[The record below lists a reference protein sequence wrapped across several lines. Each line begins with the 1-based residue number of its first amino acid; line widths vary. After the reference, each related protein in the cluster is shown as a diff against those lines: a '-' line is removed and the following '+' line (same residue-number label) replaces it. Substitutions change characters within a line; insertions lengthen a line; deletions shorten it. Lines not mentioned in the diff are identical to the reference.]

1 MKKIFDEVR
10 SLDKRAIEEFHLT
23 EDILMENASLG
34 LKNYITK
41 KFKKN
46 SSILIVCGSGNN
58 GADGISLARLLQKKF
73 EVSLYIVNEPKTE
86 IGKLQLK
93 RAKSINVNF
102 VNQIFQADV
111 VVDCLFGTGLNK
123 ELDEDSVSL
132 INSLNNLNSFKIACD
147 IPSGINSLGQI
158 TQTAFKADITITMG
172 ALKTAL
178 LTDIAKDF
186 VGKIKVANLGLPED
200 IFQIETNKYLLQ
212 KSDLKLPLRDI
223 QNSHKGTFGHVNI
236 VSGEKI
242 GASIIASQASFAF
255 GAGLVTIVSQNE
267 KNIPCNIMQSKSV
280 SDNCTAIALGMGL
293 GEIESLK
300 LEEILQLNIPKVL
313 DADIFYNPLIVKYLD
328 ENVVLTPHPKEFI
341 SLLKLTN
348 IANISIEEL
357 QDNRF
362 LYVEKF
368 CKIYPKVTLLLKG
381 ANVIISKNDKIYVNI
396 FGSSKLSKGGSGDV
410 LSGLIVSLLA
420 QGYTS
425 LEAAIN
431 ASLAH
436 TIAAKK
442 YKNNNYSMSPQDI
455 IQGIKIL

>member
-73 EVSLYIVNEPKTE
+73 EVSLYLMNEPKTE

-102 VNQIFQADV
+102 ANQIFQADV

-123 ELDEDSVSL
+123 ELDEDSLSL

-147 IPSGINSLGQI
+147 IPSGLNSLGQVI
-158 TQTAFKADITITMG
+158 QTAFKADITITMG

-280 SDNCTAIALGMGL
+280 SENCTAIALGMGL
-293 GEIESLK
+293 GEFESIK
-300 LEEILQLNIPKVL
+300 LEEILKLNIPKVL

-328 ENVVLTPHPKEFI
+328 KNVVLTPHPKEFI

-410 LSGLIVSLLA
+410 LSGLIASLLA

>member
-73 EVSLYIVNEPKTE
+73 EVSLYLVNEPKTE

-102 VNQIFQADV
+102 VNKIFQADV
-111 VVDCLFGTGLNK
+111 VVDCIFGTGLNK
-123 ELDEDSVSL
+123 ELDEDSLSL

-147 IPSGINSLGQI
+147 IPSGLNSLGQVI
-158 TQTAFKADITITMG
+158 QTAFKADITITMG

-200 IFQIETNKYLLQ
+200 VFQIETNKYLLQ

-267 KNIPCNIMQSKSV
+267 KNIPFHIMQSKSV
-280 SDNCTAIALGMGL
+280 SENCTAIALGMGL
-293 GEIESLK
+293 GEFESLK

-357 QDNRF
+357 QENRF

-410 LSGLIVSLLA
+410 LSGLIASLLA

-442 YKNNNYSMSPQDI
+442 YKSNNYSMSPQDI

>member
-73 EVSLYIVNEPKTE
+73 EVSLYLVNEPKTE

-102 VNQIFQADV
+102 VNKIFQADI

-147 IPSGINSLGQI
+147 IPSGLNSLGQI

-267 KNIPCNIMQSKSV
+267 KNIPYHIMQSKSV
-280 SDNCTAIALGMGL
+280 SENCTAIALGMGL

-300 LEEILQLNIPKVL
+300 LEEFLQLNIPKVL

-328 ENVVLTPHPKEFI
+328 KNVVLTPHPKEFI

-348 IANISIEEL
+348 IADISIEEL

>member
-73 EVSLYIVNEPKTE
+73 EVSLYLVNEPKTE

-102 VNQIFQADV
+102 VNKIFQADV
-111 VVDCLFGTGLNK
+111 VVDCIFGTGLNK

-147 IPSGINSLGQI
+147 IPSGLNSLGQVI
-158 TQTAFKADITITMG
+158 QTAFKADITITMG

-267 KNIPCNIMQSKSV
+267 KNIPFHIMQSKSV
-280 SDNCTAIALGMGL
+280 SENCTAIAFGMGL
-293 GEIESLK
+293 GEFESLK

-357 QDNRF
+357 QENRF

-410 LSGLIVSLLA
+410 LSGLIASLLA

>member
-58 GADGISLARLLQKKF
+58 GADGISLARLLQNKF
-73 EVSLYIVNEPKTE
+73 EVSLYLVNEPKTE

-123 ELDEDSVSL
+123 ELDEDSLFL

-147 IPSGINSLGQI
+147 IPSGLNSLGQVI
-158 TQTAFKADITITMG
+158 QTAFKADITITMG

-223 QNSHKGTFGHVNI
+223 KNSHKGTFGHVNI

-267 KNIPCNIMQSKSV
+267 KNIPFHIMQSKSV
-280 SDNCTAIALGMGL
+280 SENCTAIALCMGL

-300 LEEILQLNIPKVL
+300 LEEILKLNIPKVL

-357 QDNRF
+357 QENRF

-381 ANVIISKNDKIYVNI
+381 ANVIISQNKNMYINT
-396 FGSSKLSKGGSGDV
+396 FGSQKLSKGGSGDV
-410 LSGLIVSLLA
+410 LSGLIASLLA
-420 QGYTS
+420 QGYKP
-425 LEAAIN
+425 LEASIN

-436 TIAAKK
+436 TLAAKN
-442 YKNNNYSMSPQDI
+442 YCKNSYSLTPDDLI
-455 IQGIKIL
+455 EEIKKL

>member
-41 KFKKN
+41 RFKKN

-58 GADGISLARLLQKKF
+58 GADGISLARLLQNKF
-73 EVSLYIVNEPKTE
+73 KVSLYLVNEPKTE

-93 RAKSINVNF
+93 RAKSININF
-102 VNQIFQADV
+102 VNQIFQADI

-242 GASIIASQASFAF
+242 GASIIAS
-255 GAGLVTIVSQNE
+255 
-267 KNIPCNIMQSKSV
+267 
-280 SDNCTAIALGMGL
+280 
-293 GEIESLK
+293 
-300 LEEILQLNIPKVL
+300 
-313 DADIFYNPLIVKYLD
+313 
-328 ENVVLTPHPKEFI
+328 
-341 SLLKLTN
+341 
-348 IANISIEEL
+348 
-357 QDNRF
+357 
-362 LYVEKF
+362 
-368 CKIYPKVTLLLKG
+368 
-381 ANVIISKNDKIYVNI
+381 
-396 FGSSKLSKGGSGDV
+396 
-410 LSGLIVSLLA
+410 
-420 QGYTS
+420 
-425 LEAAIN
+425 
-431 ASLAH
+431 
-436 TIAAKK
+436 
-442 YKNNNYSMSPQDI
+442 
-455 IQGIKIL
+455 

>member
-73 EVSLYIVNEPKTE
+73 EVSLYLVNEPKTE

-223 QNSHKGTFGHVNI
+223 KNSHKGTFGHVNI

-280 SDNCTAIALGMGL
+280 SENCTAIAFGMGL

-328 ENVVLTPHPKEFI
+328 KNVVLTPHPKEFI

-410 LSGLIVSLLA
+410 LSGLIASLLA

>member
-58 GADGISLARLLQKKF
+58 GADGISLARLLQNKF
-73 EVSLYIVNEPKTE
+73 EVSLYLINEPKTE

-102 VNQIFQADV
+102 VNQIFQADI

-147 IPSGINSLGQI
+147 IPSGLNSLGQVI
-158 TQTAFKADITITMG
+158 QTAFKADITITMG

-242 GASIIASQASFAF
+242 GASIIASDASFAF

-280 SDNCTAIALGMGL
+280 SENCTAIAFGMGL

>member
-41 KFKKN
+41 RFKKN

-58 GADGISLARLLQKKF
+58 GADGITLARLLQNKF
-73 EVSLYIVNEPKTE
+73 KVSLYLMNEPKTE

-102 VNQIFQADV
+102 VNQIFQADI

-147 IPSGINSLGQI
+147 IPSGLNSLGQI

-223 QNSHKGTFGHVNI
+223 KNSHKGTFGHVNI

-280 SDNCTAIALGMGL
+280 SENCTAIALGMGL
-293 GEIESLK
+293 GEFESLK

-357 QDNRF
+357 QENRF

>member
-73 EVSLYIVNEPKTE
+73 EVSLYLVNEPKTE
-86 IGKLQLK
+86 IRKLQLK
-93 RAKSINVNF
+93 RAKSININF
-102 VNQIFQADV
+102 VNKIFQADV

-123 ELDEDSVSL
+123 ELDKDSVSL

-147 IPSGINSLGQI
+147 IPSGLNSLRQVI
-158 TQTAFKADITITMG
+158 ETAFKADITITMG
-172 ALKTAL
+172 ALKTSL

-280 SDNCTAIALGMGL
+280 SENCTAIALGMGL

-313 DADIFYNPLIVKYLD
+313 DADIFYNPLVVKYLD

-348 IANISIEEL
+348 IADISIEEL

-368 CKIYPKVTLLLKG
+368 CKIYPKATLLLKG

-410 LSGLIVSLLA
+410 LSGLIASLLA

-436 TIAAKK
+436 TISAKK

>member
-23 EDILMENASLG
+23 EDILMENASLS

-58 GADGISLARLLQKKF
+58 GADGISLARLLQNKF
-73 EVSLYIVNEPKTE
+73 EVSLYLLNEQKTE

-93 RAKSINVNF
+93 RAKSININF
-102 VNQIFQADV
+102 VNKIFQADV

-123 ELDEDSVSL
+123 ELDEDSIFL

-186 VGKIKVANLGLPED
+186 VGKIKVANLGLPEY

-212 KSDLKLPLRDI
+212 KSDLKLPLRGI
-223 QNSHKGTFGHVNI
+223 QNSNKGTFGHVNI
-236 VSGEKI
+236 ISGEKI
-242 GASIIASQASFAF
+242 GASIIASEASFSF

-267 KNIPCNIMQSKSV
+267 KNIPCHIMQSKSV
-280 SDNCTAIALGMGL
+280 SENCTAIALGMGL
-293 GEIESLK
+293 GEFEALK

-328 ENVVLTPHPKEFI
+328 KNVVLTPHPKEFI

-348 IANISIEEL
+348 IVNISIEEL

-362 LYVEKF
+362 LYVQRF

-381 ANVIISKNDKIYVNI
+381 ANVIISKNEKIYVNI

-410 LSGLIVSLLA
+410 LSGLIASLLA
-420 QGYTS
+420 QGYTT
-425 LEAAIN
+425 LEASIN

-436 TIAAKK
+436 TIAANK
-442 YKNNNYSMSPQDI
+442 YKNNNYSISPQDI

>member
-10 SLDKRAIEEFHLT
+10 SLDKRAIEKFHLT
-23 EDILMENASLG
+23 EDILMEHASLG

-73 EVSLYIVNEPKTE
+73 EVSLYLVNESKTE

-123 ELDEDSVSL
+123 ELDEDSISL

-147 IPSGINSLGQI
+147 IPSGLNSLGQVI
-158 TQTAFKADITITMG
+158 QTAFKADITITMG

-186 VGKIKVANLGLPED
+186 VGKIKVANLGLSED

-223 QNSHKGTFGHVNI
+223 QNTHKGTFGHLNVI
-236 VSGEKI
+236 CGDKV
-242 GASIIASQASFAF
+242 GASIIASDASFAF

-280 SDNCTAIALGMGL
+280 SENCTAIALGMGL

-313 DADIFYNPLIVKYLD
+313 DADIFYNSLIVKYLD
-328 ENVVLTPHPKEFI
+328 ENIVLTPHPKEFI

-348 IANISIEEL
+348 IADISIEEL

-381 ANVIISKNDKIYVNI
+381 ANVIISKNEKIYVNI

>member
-23 EDILMENASLG
+23 EDILMENASLA

-73 EVSLYIVNEPKTE
+73 EVSLYLMNEPKTE

-102 VNQIFQADV
+102 VNKIFQTDV

-123 ELDEDSVSL
+123 ELDEDSLSL

-147 IPSGINSLGQI
+147 IPSGLNNLGQVI
-158 TQTAFKADITITMG
+158 QTAFKADITITMG

-178 LTDIAKDF
+178 LTDTAKDF
-186 VGKIKVANLGLPED
+186 VGKIKVVNLGLPED

-212 KSDLKLPLRDI
+212 KSDLKLPRRDI

-242 GASIIASQASFAF
+242 GASIIASQASFSF

-267 KNIPCNIMQSKSV
+267 KNIPCHIMQSKSV

-293 GEIESLK
+293 GEFEDKK
-300 LEEILQLNIPKVL
+300 LEEILKLNIPKVL

-348 IANISIEEL
+348 ISDISIEEL
-357 QDNRF
+357 QKNRF

-425 LEAAIN
+425 LEASIN

-436 TIAAKK
+436 TISAKK

>member
-58 GADGISLARLLQKKF
+58 GADGLALARHLFKKF
-73 EVSLYIVNEPKTE
+73 EVFVYLLKNPKTE

-102 VNQIFQADV
+102 VNKIFQADV

-147 IPSGINSLGQI
+147 IPSGLNSLGQVI
-158 TQTAFKADITITMG
+158 QTAFKADITITMG

-280 SDNCTAIALGMGL
+280 SENCTAIAFGMGL

-436 TIAAKK
+436 TISAKK

>member
-73 EVSLYIVNEPKTE
+73 EVSLYLVNEPKTE

-123 ELDEDSVSL
+123 ELDEDSISL

-147 IPSGINSLGQI
+147 IPSGLNSLGQVI
-158 TQTAFKADITITMG
+158 QTAFKADITITMG

-223 QNSHKGTFGHVNI
+223 KNSHKGTFGHVNI

-267 KNIPCNIMQSKSV
+267 KNIPFHIMQSKSI
-280 SDNCTAIALGMGL
+280 SENCTAIALGMGL

-328 ENVVLTPHPKEFI
+328 ENIVLTPHPKEFI

-381 ANVIISKNDKIYVNI
+381 ANVIISKNEKIYVNI

-425 LEAAIN
+425 LEATIN

-455 IQGIKIL
+455 IKGIKIL

>member
-46 SSILIVCGSGNN
+46 SSILIACGSGNN
-58 GADGISLARLLQKKF
+58 GADGISLARLLQNKF
-73 EVSLYIVNEPKTE
+73 EVSLYLVNEPKTE

-102 VNQIFQADV
+102 VNKIFQADV

-123 ELDEDSVSL
+123 ELDEDSLSL

-147 IPSGINSLGQI
+147 IPSGLNSLGQVI
-158 TQTAFKADITITMG
+158 QTAFKADITITMG

-223 QNSHKGTFGHVNI
+223 KNSHKGTFGHVNI

-267 KNIPCNIMQSKSV
+267 KNIPCYIMQSKSV

-420 QGYTS
+420 QSYTS

-455 IQGIKIL
+455 IEGIKIL

>member
-58 GADGISLARLLQKKF
+58 GADGISLARLLQNKF
-73 EVSLYIVNEPKTE
+73 KVSLYLVNEPKTE

-147 IPSGINSLGQI
+147 IPSGLNSLGQVI
-158 TQTAFKADITITMG
+158 QTAFKADITITMG

-242 GASIIASQASFAF
+242 GASIIASEASFAF

-267 KNIPCNIMQSKSV
+267 KNIPFHIMQSKSV

-396 FGSSKLSKGGSGDV
+396 FGSSKLSKGGS
-410 LSGLIVSLLA
+410 
-420 QGYTS
+420 
-425 LEAAIN
+425 
-431 ASLAH
+431 
-436 TIAAKK
+436 
-442 YKNNNYSMSPQDI
+442 
-455 IQGIKIL
+455 

>member
-1 MKKIFDEVR
+1 MKKVFDEVR
-10 SLDKRAIEEFHLT
+10 SLDKRSIEEFHLT
-23 EDILMENASLG
+23 EDILMEHASLG

-58 GADGISLARLLQKKF
+58 GADGISLARLLQNKF
-73 EVSLYIVNEPKTE
+73 EVSLYLMNEPKTE
-86 IGKLQLK
+86 IAKLQLK

-123 ELDEDSVSL
+123 ELDEDSLSL

-186 VGKIKVANLGLPED
+186 VGKIKVVNLGLPED

-236 VSGEKI
+236 ISGEKI
-242 GASIIASQASFAF
+242 GASIIASEASFSF

-267 KNIPCNIMQSKSV
+267 KNIPCHIMQSKSV
-280 SDNCTAIALGMGL
+280 SENCTAIALGMGL
-293 GEIESLK
+293 GEFESIK
-300 LEEILQLNIPKVL
+300 LEEILKLNIPKVL
-313 DADIFYNPLIVKYLD
+313 DADIFYNPLIVKYFD
-328 ENVVLTPHPKEFI
+328 ENLVLTPHPKEFI

-348 IANISIEEL
+348 IADISIEEL
-357 QDNRF
+357 QKNRF

-381 ANVIISKNDKIYVNI
+381 ANVIISKKEKIYVNI

-410 LSGLIVSLLA
+410 LSGLIASLLA

>member
-23 EDILMENASLG
+23 EDILMEHASLG

-58 GADGISLARLLQKKF
+58 GADGISLARLLQNKF
-73 EVSLYIVNEPKTE
+73 KVSLYLVNEPKTE

-93 RAKSINVNF
+93 RAKSININF

-147 IPSGINSLGQI
+147 IPSGLNSLGQVI
-158 TQTAFKADITITMG
+158 QTAFKADITITMG

-280 SDNCTAIALGMGL
+280 SENCTAIALGMGL

-313 DADIFYNPLIVKYLD
+313 DADIFYNPLIMKYLNK
-328 ENVVLTPHPKEFI
+328 NVVLTPHPKEFI

-425 LEAAIN
+425 LEATIN

>member
-73 EVSLYIVNEPKTE
+73 EVSLYLVNEPKTE

-147 IPSGINSLGQI
+147 IPSGINSLGQVI
-158 TQTAFKADITITMG
+158 QTAFKADITITMG

-280 SDNCTAIALGMGL
+280 SENCTAIALGMGL

>member
-58 GADGISLARLLQKKF
+58 GADGISLARLLQNKF
-73 EVSLYIVNEPKTE
+73 KVSLYIVNEPKTE

-147 IPSGINSLGQI
+147 IPSGLNSLGQVI
-158 TQTAFKADITITMG
+158 ETAFKADITITMG

-267 KNIPCNIMQSKSV
+267 KNIPFHIMQSKSV
-280 SDNCTAIALGMGL
+280 SENCTAIALGMGL

-328 ENVVLTPHPKEFI
+328 KNVVLTPHPKEFI

-381 ANVIISKNDKIYVNI
+381 ANVIISKNEKIYVNI

-410 LSGLIVSLLA
+410 LSGLIASLLA

-425 LEAAIN
+425 LEASIN

-436 TIAAKK
+436 TIAANK
-442 YKNNNYSMSPQDI
+442 YKKNNYSMSPQDI

>member
-23 EDILMENASLG
+23 EDILMEHASLG

-73 EVSLYIVNEPKTE
+73 EVSLYLINEPKTE

-102 VNQIFQADV
+102 VNKIFQADV
-111 VVDCLFGTGLNK
+111 VVDCIFGTGLNK
-123 ELDEDSVSL
+123 ELDEDSLSL

-147 IPSGINSLGQI
+147 IPSGLNSLGQVI
-158 TQTAFKADITITMG
+158 QTAFKADITITMG

-200 IFQIETNKYLLQ
+200 VFQIETNKYLLQ

-242 GASIIASQASFAF
+242 GASIIASDASFAF

-267 KNIPCNIMQSKSV
+267 KNIPFHIMQSKSV
-280 SDNCTAIALGMGL
+280 SENCTAIALGMGL

-328 ENVVLTPHPKEFI
+328 KNVVLTPHPKEFI

-348 IANISIEEL
+348 IASISIEEL

-442 YKNNNYSMSPQDI
+442 YKSNNYSMSPQDI

>member
-23 EDILMENASLG
+23 EDILMEHASLG

-58 GADGISLARLLQKKF
+58 GADGISLARLLQNKF
-73 EVSLYIVNEPKTE
+73 KVSLYIVNEPKTE

-123 ELDEDSVSL
+123 ELDEDSVTL

-158 TQTAFKADITITMG
+158 NQTACKADITITMG

-223 QNSHKGTFGHVNI
+223 KNSHKGTFGHVNI

-280 SDNCTAIALGMGL
+280 SENCTAIAFGMGL

-368 CKIYPKVTLLLKG
+368 CKIYPKATLLLKG
-381 ANVIISKNDKIYVNI
+381 ANVIISKNNKIYVNI

>member
-1 MKKIFDEVR
+1 M
-10 SLDKRAIEEFHLT
+10 LQ
-23 EDILMENASLG
+23 N
-34 LKNYITK
+34 
-41 KFKKN
+41 KFK
-46 SSILIVCGSGNN
+46 
-58 GADGISLARLLQKKF
+58 
-73 EVSLYIVNEPKTE
+73 VSLYIVNEPKTE

-93 RAKSINVNF
+93 RAKSVNVNF
-102 VNQIFQADV
+102 VNQIFQADI

-147 IPSGINSLGQI
+147 IPSGLNSLGQVI
-158 TQTAFKADITITMG
+158 QTAFKADITITMG

-280 SDNCTAIALGMGL
+280 SENCTAIAFGMGL

-328 ENVVLTPHPKEFI
+328 KNVVLTPHPKEFI

-436 TIAAKK
+436 TISAKK

>member
-23 EDILMENASLG
+23 EDILMEHASLG

-41 KFKKN
+41 RFKKN

-58 GADGISLARLLQKKF
+58 GADGISLARLLQNKF
-73 EVSLYIVNEPKTE
+73 EVSLYLVNEPKTE

-147 IPSGINSLGQI
+147 IPSGLNSLGQVI
-158 TQTAFKADITITMG
+158 QTAFKADITITMG

-223 QNSHKGTFGHVNI
+223 KNSHKGTFGHVNI

-280 SDNCTAIALGMGL
+280 SENCTAIALGMGL

>member
-73 EVSLYIVNEPKTE
+73 EVSLYLVNEPKTE

-147 IPSGINSLGQI
+147 IPSGLNSLGQVI
-158 TQTAFKADITITMG
+158 QTAFKADITITMG

-223 QNSHKGTFGHVNI
+223 KNSHKGTFGHVNI

-280 SDNCTAIALGMGL
+280 SENCTAIALGMGL

-313 DADIFYNPLIVKYLD
+313 DADIFYNSLIVKYLD

-410 LSGLIVSLLA
+410 LSGLIASLLA

>member
-73 EVSLYIVNEPKTE
+73 EVSLYLMNEPKTE

-102 VNQIFQADV
+102 VNKIFQADV

-223 QNSHKGTFGHVNI
+223 KNSHKGTFGHVNI

-280 SDNCTAIALGMGL
+280 SENCTAIALGMGL

-328 ENVVLTPHPKEFI
+328 ENLVLTPHPKEFI

-348 IANISIEEL
+348 IADISIEEL
-357 QDNRF
+357 QENRF

-381 ANVIISKNDKIYVNI
+381 ANVIISKNEKIYVNI

-410 LSGLIVSLLA
+410 LSGLIASLLA

-425 LEAAIN
+425 LEATIN

>member
-58 GADGISLARLLQKKF
+58 GADGISLARLLQNKF
-73 EVSLYIVNEPKTE
+73 EVSLYLINEPKTE

-147 IPSGINSLGQI
+147 IPSGLNSLGQVI
-158 TQTAFKADITITMG
+158 QTAFKADITITMG

-223 QNSHKGTFGHVNI
+223 KNSHKGTFGHVNI

-280 SDNCTAIALGMGL
+280 SENCTAIALGMGL

-348 IANISIEEL
+348 ITNILIEEL
-357 QDNRF
+357 QENRF

-425 LEAAIN
+425 LEASIN

-442 YKNNNYSMSPQDI
+442 YKKNNYSMSPQDI

>member
-1 MKKIFDEVR
+1 M
-10 SLDKRAIEEFHLT
+10 LQ
-23 EDILMENASLG
+23 N
-34 LKNYITK
+34 
-41 KFKKN
+41 KFK
-46 SSILIVCGSGNN
+46 
-58 GADGISLARLLQKKF
+58 
-73 EVSLYIVNEPKTE
+73 VSLYLVNEPKTE

-93 RAKSINVNF
+93 RAKSVNVNF
-102 VNQIFQADV
+102 VNQIFQADI

-123 ELDEDSVSL
+123 ELDEDSVTL

-147 IPSGINSLGQI
+147 IPSGINSLGQVI
-158 TQTAFKADITITMG
+158 QTAFKADITITMG

-223 QNSHKGTFGHVNI
+223 KNSHKGTFGHVNI

-267 KNIPCNIMQSKSV
+267 KNIPCNIMQSKSI
-280 SDNCTAIALGMGL
+280 SENCTAIALGMGL
-293 GEIESLK
+293 GEFEALK

-328 ENVVLTPHPKEFI
+328 KNVVLTPHPKEFI

-357 QDNRF
+357 QENRF

-410 LSGLIVSLLA
+410 LSGLIASLLA

-442 YKNNNYSMSPQDI
+442 YKNNNYSMNPQDI

>member
-1 MKKIFDEVR
+1 VKKIFDEVR

-58 GADGISLARLLQKKF
+58 GADGISLARLLQNKF
-73 EVSLYIVNEPKTE
+73 KVSLYLINEPKTE

-102 VNQIFQADV
+102 VNKIFQADV

-178 LTDIAKDF
+178 LTDTAKDF
-186 VGKIKVANLGLPED
+186 VGKIKVANLGLSED

-223 QNSHKGTFGHVNI
+223 KNSHKGTFGHVNI

-242 GASIIASQASFAF
+242 GASIIASDASFAF

-267 KNIPCNIMQSKSV
+267 KI
-280 SDNCTAIALGMGL
+280 
-293 GEIESLK
+293 
-300 LEEILQLNIPKVL
+300 
-313 DADIFYNPLIVKYLD
+313 YL
-328 ENVVLTPHPKEFI
+328 
-341 SLLKLTN
+341 
-348 IANISIEEL
+348 
-357 QDNRF
+357 
-362 LYVEKF
+362 
-368 CKIYPKVTLLLKG
+368 VT
-381 ANVIISKNDKIYVNI
+381 
-396 FGSSKLSKGGSGDV
+396 
-410 LSGLIVSLLA
+410 
-420 QGYTS
+420 
-425 LEAAIN
+425 
-431 ASLAH
+431 
-436 TIAAKK
+436 
-442 YKNNNYSMSPQDI
+442 
-455 IQGIKIL
+455 

>member
-73 EVSLYIVNEPKTE
+73 EVSLYLMNEPKTE

-102 VNQIFQADV
+102 VNKIFQADV

-186 VGKIKVANLGLPED
+186 VGKIKVANLGLPEN

-242 GASIIASQASFAF
+242 GASIIASDASFAF
-255 GAGLVTIVSQNE
+255 GAGLVTIFSQNE
-267 KNIPCNIMQSKSV
+267 KNIPFHIMQSKSV
-280 SDNCTAIALGMGL
+280 SENCTAIALGMGL
-293 GEIESLK
+293 GEFESLK

-348 IANISIEEL
+348 IADISIEEL

-410 LSGLIVSLLA
+410 LSGLIASLLA

-431 ASLAH
+431 AS
-436 TIAAKK
+436 
-442 YKNNNYSMSPQDI
+442 
-455 IQGIKIL
+455 

>member
-73 EVSLYIVNEPKTE
+73 EVSLYLMNEPKTE

-223 QNSHKGTFGHVNI
+223 KNSHKGTFGHVNI

-267 KNIPCNIMQSKSV
+267 KNIPFHIMQSKSV
-280 SDNCTAIALGMGL
+280 SENCTAIALGMGL
-293 GEIESLK
+293 GEFESLK

-357 QDNRF
+357 QENRF

-381 ANVIISKNDKIYVNI
+381 ANVIISKNEKIYVNI

-455 IQGIKIL
+455 IKGIKIL

>member
-58 GADGISLARLLQKKF
+58 GADGISLARLLQNKF
-73 EVSLYIVNEPKTE
+73 KVSLYLVNEPKTE

-102 VNQIFQADV
+102 VNKIFQADV

-123 ELDEDSVSL
+123 ELDEDSLSL

-147 IPSGINSLGQI
+147 IPSGLNSLGQVI
-158 TQTAFKADITITMG
+158 QTAFKADITITMG

-242 GASIIASQASFAF
+242 GASIIASDASFAF

-267 KNIPCNIMQSKSV
+267 KNIPFHIMQSKSV
-280 SDNCTAIALGMGL
+280 SENCTAIALGMGL
-293 GEIESLK
+293 GEFESLK

-357 QDNRF
+357 QENRF

-410 LSGLIVSLLA
+410 LSGLIASLLA

>member
-41 KFKKN
+41 RFKKN

-73 EVSLYIVNEPKTE
+73 EVSLYLVNEPKTE

-123 ELDEDSVSL
+123 ELDEDSISL

-186 VGKIKVANLGLPED
+186 VGKIKVANLGLSED

-255 GAGLVTIVSQNE
+255 GAGLVTIVSQNK
-267 KNIPCNIMQSKSV
+267 KNIPCHIMQSKSV
-280 SDNCTAIALGMGL
+280 SENCTAIALGMGL

-300 LEEILQLNIPKVL
+300 LEEILKLNIPKVL

-357 QDNRF
+357 QKNRF

-381 ANVIISKNDKIYVNI
+381 ANVIISKNEKIYVNI

-436 TIAAKK
+436 TIAANK
-442 YKNNNYSMSPQDI
+442 YKKNNYSMSPQDI
-455 IQGIKIL
+455 IKGIKIL

>member
-58 GADGISLARLLQKKF
+58 GADGISLARLLQNKF
-73 EVSLYIVNEPKTE
+73 EVSLYLINEPKTE

-102 VNQIFQADV
+102 INKIFQADI

-123 ELDEDSVSL
+123 ELDEDSLSL

-147 IPSGINSLGQI
+147 IPSGLNSFGQVI
-158 TQTAFKADITITMG
+158 QTAFKADITITMG

-223 QNSHKGTFGHVNI
+223 KNSHKGTFGHVNI
-236 VSGEKI
+236 ISGEKI

-255 GAGLVTIVSQNE
+255 GAGLVTIVLQNE

-280 SDNCTAIALGMGL
+280 SENCTAIALGMGL

-328 ENVVLTPHPKEFI
+328 KNVVLTPHPKEFI

-348 IANISIEEL
+348 IADISIEEL

-410 LSGLIVSLLA
+410 LSGLIASLLA

-425 LEAAIN
+425 LEATIN